1 MSFVSATGWSF
12 SERVTFKCLQCHA
25 QESYRIG
32 VGGSLIPGR
41 PSVSTPSGPA
51 LNAQLGDAAA
61 AALAASLDQ
70 PATSGSDLP
79 KLDAQV
85 DPGERAN

>member
-25 QESYRIG
+25 RESYSVG

-51 LNAQLGDAAA
+51 LNAQPGDAAA
-61 AALAASLDQ
+61 AALA
-70 PATSGSDLP
+70 PAEAELP
-79 KLDAQV
+79 VLDAQV
-85 DPGERAN
+85 EPGERAN

>member
-25 QESYRIG
+25 RESYSVG

-41 PSVSTPSGPA
+41 PSVSTPSGPSVSTPSGPA
-51 LNAQLGDAAA
+51 LNAQPGDAAA
-61 AALAASLDQ
+61 AALA
-70 PATSGSDLP
+70 PAEAELP
-79 KLDAQV
+79 VLDAQV
-85 DPGERAN
+85 